1 MTIESITMND
11 KISYGTNQ
19 QLSHNSKMENNILTV
34 YIQNTEIRTETPF
47 FIQSPKPLYILLSDV
62 FNLND
67 QCITTGRVI
76 SLKCVEYFNDEF
88 TYSVQY
94 YIFLRFSC
102 WSSYI
107 LEITHLLNEKIGH
120 RSVFLTR

>member
-1 MTIESITMND
+1 MND

-19 QLSHNSKMENNILTV
+19 QLSHNSKMENNLLTV

-47 FIQSPKPLYILLSDV
+47 FIQSPKPIYILLSDV

-67 QCITTGRVI
+67 QCINTGRVI

-88 TYSVQY
+88 TYRVQY